1 MNTILFIVILM
12 TTCNAAA
19 SQAEKVVITADE
31 MEYKAKENISI
42 AKGNARAESGEGAL
56 KKILVG
62 DTLIGYF
69 EKKPTEAVDNSEVTQ
84 SKLIKIEAKGHVVL
98 TKGDTLVQADHCIYD
113 IEKESAVCSTTSGN
127 VVKITHLNHQ
137 LRGYKIE
144 IDLKKEQYCLL
155 PDTTMKKPRVMALI
169 STDKK
174 SQQ

>member
-1 MNTILFIVILM
+1 MNIILFIVILM
-12 TTCNAAA
+12 TTCNAAP
-19 SQAEKVVITADE
+19 QAEKVVITADE

-62 DTLIGYF
+62 DTLTGYF
-69 EKKPTEAVDNSEVTQ
+69 EPKSSENAANSEVTQ

-155 PDTTMKKPRVMALI
+155 PDSTMKKPRVMALI

-174 SQQ
+174 SQE

>member
-1 MNTILFIVILM
+1 MNIILFIVILM

-19 SQAEKVVITADE
+19 LQAEKVVITADE
-31 MEYKAKENISI
+31 MQYQTKENISI

-62 DTLIGYF
+62 DTLIGHF
-69 EKKPTEAVDNSEVTQ
+69 QPQTDGSTSNSEVTQ
-84 SKLIKIEAKGHVVL
+84 SKLIKIEAKGNVVL
-98 TKGDTLVQADHCIYD
+98 TKGDTLIQADHCIHD
-113 IEKESAVCSTTSGN
+113 IEKESAICSTTPGN

-137 LRGYKIE
+137 LRGHKIE

-155 PDTTMKKPRVMALI
+155 PDSTMKKPRVMALI

-174 SQQ
+174 SQ

>member
-1 MNTILFIVILM
+1 MNIILFIVILI
-12 TTCNAAA
+12 TTCNAAP
-19 SQAEKVVITADE
+19 QAEKVVITADE

-69 EKKPTEAVDNSEVTQ
+69 EKKPTETDANSEVTQ

-98 TKGDTLVQADHCIYD
+98 TKGDTLVQADNCIYD

-155 PDTTMKKPRVMALI
+155 PDSTMKKPRVMALI

-174 SQQ
+174 SQE

>member
-1 MNTILFIVILM
+1 MNIILFIVILM

-19 SQAEKVVITADE
+19 PQAEKVVITADE
-31 MEYKAKENISI
+31 MQYQTKENISI

-62 DTLIGYF
+62 DVLIGYF
-69 EKKPTEAVDNSEVTQ
+69 EKKSSETTANSEVTQ
-84 SKLIKIEAKGHVVL
+84 SKLIKIEAKGNVVL
-98 TKGDTLVQADHCIYD
+98 TKGDTLVQADHCIYN
-113 IEKESAVCSTTSGN
+113 IEKENAVCSTTSGK

-144 IDLKKEQYCLL
+144 IDLKTEQYSLL
-155 PDTTMKKPRVMALI
+155 PDSTMKKPRVMALI

-174 SQQ
+174 SQ